1 MVIDFLSFS
10 HYIIDW
16 EHAHDEMKELI
27 IIDLLLKHAAPNT
40 THIPT
45 ICVWVLIVI
54 KHHIYHPLLCHVDFY
69 NPLSAA
75 QPYRPCDWNIRR

>member
-27 IIDLLLKHAAPNT
+27 IIDLLLKHAAPST
-40 THIPT
+40 THIQYV
-45 ICVWVLIVI
+45 CG
-54 KHHIYHPLLCHVDFY
+54 F
-69 NPLSAA
+69 
-75 QPYRPCDWNIRR
+75 